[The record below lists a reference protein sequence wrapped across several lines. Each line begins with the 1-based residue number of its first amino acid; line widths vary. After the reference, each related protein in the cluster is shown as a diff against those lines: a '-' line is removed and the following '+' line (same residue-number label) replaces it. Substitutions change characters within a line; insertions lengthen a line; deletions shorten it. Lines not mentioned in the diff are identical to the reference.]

1 MAISERKKQ
10 PFKVL
15 HRIALEK
22 AREIHESPI
31 EKLYSIDEYGDCYY
45 AEGDAEEVQP
55 TQTMIERG
63 VIDVHNHPHN
73 LKIPSSFSGDDVFNL
88 LSNPHKKEIIVSGYG
103 IYFWMRRGTC
113 TQAPADVSQYIDN
126 MSSEISDTLFKK
138 LPIHTTKKKQWR
150 KEFAIYQKNV
160 EIAYHKELVK
170 YTKQI
175 GLSYGKGNL

>member
-73 LKIPSSFSGDDVFNL
+73 LKIFSTLSRRDIEIFLEQTHKIELIVCGYGEYCWIRRGNCRVNSSTVSEQILNI
-88 LSNPHKKEIIVSGYG
+88 SNQVLNTTISRFPKQITKKEFRLRLHSEEEN
-103 IYFWMRRGTC
+103 MTK
-113 TQAPADVSQYIDN
+113 QYN
-126 MSSEISDTLFKK
+126 KK
-138 LPIHTTKKKQWR
+138 L
-150 KEFAIYQKNV
+150 A
-160 EIAYHKELVK
+160 AYVCS
-170 YTKQI
+170 I
-175 GLSYGKGNL
+175 GLSYGRTKL